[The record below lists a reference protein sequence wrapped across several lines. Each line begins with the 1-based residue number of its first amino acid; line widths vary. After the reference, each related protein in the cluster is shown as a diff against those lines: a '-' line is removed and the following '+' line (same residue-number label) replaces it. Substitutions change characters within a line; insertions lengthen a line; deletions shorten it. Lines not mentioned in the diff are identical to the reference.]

1 MKELKKT
8 KQGGRILSGTFLFRG
23 VSAELSDS
31 AFASSSCTC
40 AEFETGEHVY
50 TRTEF
55 QRSIGVVLS
64 GGLKAVKG
72 EEDGPGIILNTFER
86 GDVFGVAGMFG
97 GSDRYVSDIVAVR
110 RSRVLFL
117 PQSLLRD
124 LIDQEPRVAENYIA
138 FLSGRIR
145 YLNTCIDHFTGG
157 SAETRLAQFL
167 ITLGESKK
175 GVVKLPYSLTQLS
188 DTFGVGRASLY
199 RALNALTEKKLI
211 RRTGRLIEILDL
223 EGLKNVGFWQ
233 KP

>member
-8 KQGGRILSGTFLFRG
+8 KQDGQILSSTFLFRG
-23 VSAELSDS
+23 VGAELSDY

-40 AEFETGEHVY
+40 AEFETGEHIY

-55 QRSIGVVLS
+55 QKSIGMVLS

-72 EEDGPGIILNTFER
+72 EEDGQGIVLNTFER

-97 GSDRYVSDIVAVR
+97 GSGRYVSDIVAVR

-124 LIDQEPRVAENYIA
+124 LIDREPRVAENYIA

-167 ITLGESKK
+167 VTFGEGKK
-175 GVVKLPYSLTQLS
+175 ESVKLPYSLIQLS
-188 DTFGVGRASLY
+188 DTLGIGRASLY

-211 RRTGRLIEILDL
+211 RRTGRLIEILNP

-233 KP
+233 KS